1 MRPTK
6 LSNGGM
12 GGGGQKNVHQ
22 MNRSGRMRFRG
33 KTKRGRE
40 SKIFGLL
47 VELIVL
53 EYRKLD
59 PTVAWESFDPDH
71 ILGRNAPN
79 FRLGAMLDPQN
90 LQLLS
95 REQHAAKT
103 NPPKGSDF
111 NDKTDFRNPGQVA
124 AMVGLSDKIIELC
137 PPFWNEMELG
147 RIFRELIKKESENAE
162 SISDGL

>member
-1 MRPTK
+1 MGTYK
-6 LSNGGM
+6 LGNGGM
-12 GGGGQKNVHQ
+12 GGGGIKNVHQ
-22 MNRSGRMRFRG
+22 MNRSARMRFRG

-47 VELIVL
+47 VQLIVL

-90 LQLLS
+90 IQLLS
-95 REQHAAKT
+95 REQHEAKT
-103 NPPKGSDF
+103 NPPEGSEF
-111 NDKTDFRNPGQVA
+111 NDKTDFRNPGQLA
-124 AMVGLSDKIIELC
+124 AMVALSDKIIACLPPVHNELDLKHV
-137 PPFWNEMELG
+137 FKM
-147 RIFRELIKKESENAE
+147 LIEKESQIADE
-162 SISDGL
+162 ISDGI